1 MNVSIRAIQAIMEN
15 AIEEGKN
22 VRVGSIER
30 ALGYYRQSWGDEF
43 RNITGLSPASYLRY
57 FRMRCICQDLATSQ
71 CSLLDIAEYYGRS
84 LSYFCRDFKK
94 LIGMTPGEY
103 RNLNHNGRVIVLHSV
118 FSAYPFLTDFT
129 SFRPLLLK

>member
-22 VRVGSIER
+22 VRVGNIER
-30 ALGYYRQSWGDEF
+30 ALGYYRQSWGDDF
-43 RNITGLSPASYLRY
+43 SKVTGLSPASYMRY
-57 FRMRCICQDLATSQ
+57 FRMRCICQDLVTSKH
-71 CSLLDIAEYYGRS
+71 SLLDISEYYGRS
-84 LSYFCRDFKK
+84 ISYFCRDFKK

-103 RNLNHNGRVIVLHSV
+103 RKLNHNGRAVVLHSV
-118 FSAYPFLTDFT
+118 FWAYPFLTDFT